1 MLAPSTGYAALALA
15 TLAHARGQSVKVRY
29 LADRCAIP
37 GPYLSKII
45 HTLAR
50 AGVVGTRRGAG
61 GGVWLL
67 ADPDTFTLYRLCQI
81 LEDPALNK
89 ACVLGLPIC
98 RPGGSC
104 LASDFCAA
112 QRDTLIEFLKR
123 TTLTQFALQAIRE
136 SPRLPGSTTP
146 APAPGPIAPRV
157 IRLDDRSP
165 P

>member
-1 MLAPSTGYAALALA
+1 VLAPSTGYAALALA

-67 ADPDTFTLYRLCQI
+67 ADPDTFTLHRLCQI

-98 RPGGSC
+98 RPGGAC
-104 LASDFCAA
+104 LASDFCAV
-112 QRDTLIEFLKR
+112 QRDGLIEFLKR
-123 TTLTQFALQAIRE
+123 TTLAQFVRQAIRDA
-136 SPRLPGSTTP
+136 PRLPGSFTP
-146 APAPGPIAPRV
+146 APAPAAAPPRV
-157 IRLDDRSP
+157 IRLDDLSP